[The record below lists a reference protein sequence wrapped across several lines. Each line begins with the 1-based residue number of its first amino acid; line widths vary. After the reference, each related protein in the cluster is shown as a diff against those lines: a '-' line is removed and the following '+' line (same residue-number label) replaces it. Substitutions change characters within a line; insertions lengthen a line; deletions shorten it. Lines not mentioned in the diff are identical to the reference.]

1 MNFRN
6 KGRPAEKDSIMKHI
20 NTITLQ
26 GSIEQMRTRIAI
38 EQGAMH
44 QVQLSVARWRGGDAG
59 SKPEHGQEVQAGP
72 GPAMA
77 ASQAEWHAAAQCHF
91 LCWLSKGGF
100 AQACLET
107 EVDRPAGP
115 ADVAQEARDGKAE
128 GRTEAKAQI
137 LPAACHDCDT

>member
-6 KGRPAEKDSIMKHI
+6 KGKPAEKDSIMKHV

-59 SKPEHGQEVQAGP
+59 SKPEHGQAFEADAEQ

-91 LCWLSKGGF
+91 LCWLAGGGF
-100 AQACLET
+100 AQACAEA
-107 EVDRPAGP
+107 EVATPAGP
-115 ADVAQEARDGKAE
+115 ADAPREARNGKAD
-128 GRTEAKAQI
+128 GQL
-137 LPAACHDCDT
+137 LPAACHQPNCTA

>member
-6 KGRPAEKDSIMKHI
+6 KGKPAEKDSIMKHV

-44 QVQLSVARWRGGDAG
+44 QVQLSVARWRGDDAG

-72 GPAMA
+72 AMA
-77 ASQAEWHAAAQCHF
+77 ASQVEWHAAAQCHF
-91 LCWLSKGGF
+91 LCWLAGGGF
-100 AQACLET
+100 AQACAEA
-107 EVDRPAGP
+107 EVAKPASP
-115 ADVAQEARDGKAE
+115 ADAADGKAE
-128 GRTEAKAQI
+128 AKAEAQI
-137 LPAACHDCDT
+137 LAVDYHKCNCTA

>member
-1 MNFRN
+1 
-6 KGRPAEKDSIMKHI
+6 MKQI

-38 EQGAMH
+38 EQAAMH
-44 QVQLSVARWRGGDAG
+44 QVQLSVARWRGDDAG
-59 SKPEHGQEVQAGP
+59 GKPEHGP

-100 AQACLET
+100 AQACAEA
-107 EVDRPAGP
+107 EVASPGSP
-115 ADVAQEARDGKAE
+115 ADVAQEARDGK
-128 GRTEAKAQI
+128 TEAKAQI
-137 LPAACHDCDT
+137 LPAACHDCNT

>member
-6 KGRPAEKDSIMKHI
+6 KGKPAEKDSIMKHV

-59 SKPEHGQEVQAGP
+59 SKPENNQEVEAGP
-72 GPAMA
+72 EPAPAMA

-100 AQACLET
+100 AQACAEA
-107 EVDRPAGP
+107 EVTKPAGP
-115 ADVAQEARDGKAE
+115 ADAAHDATDGKAE
-128 GRTEAKAQI
+128 AKVQI
-137 LPAACHDCDT
+137 LPAPCHNCTA